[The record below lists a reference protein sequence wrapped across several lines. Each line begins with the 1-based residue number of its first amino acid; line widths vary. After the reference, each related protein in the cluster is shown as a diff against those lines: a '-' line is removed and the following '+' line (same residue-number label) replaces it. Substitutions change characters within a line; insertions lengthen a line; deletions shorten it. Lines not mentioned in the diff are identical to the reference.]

1 MRIGLG
7 LAQPIEPLKS
17 YKESNMEINI
27 EDSLQPQDPFRLTLF
42 GDHGTGKSSLLEKYA
57 LYYNYEDGLRFL
69 KAKQVNLVGK
79 PYEATS
85 ETSKY
90 IYKNAKELLKQHSCL
105 CIDSLDFLEKA
116 IIDSVCKEKN
126 VDSIADIKWGAGY
139 QMASNKWRDF
149 LNSMEHLRQAGFNI
163 VFICHSQ
170 IVKIN
175 NPNLEEYD
183 MWNLKLQKNTAAYIA
198 EWSDFLG
205 MVCHDVFTVQQQK
218 KFGETKYKP
227 GTSGRRVIKFGHN
240 PSYASKTRLS
250 LPDEIDLSWE
260 AFLSAMAEA
269 RVEGNSAK
277 TGKHKKVQNE

>member
-1 MRIGLG
+1 
-7 LAQPIEPLKS
+7 
-17 YKESNMEINI
+17 MEIKI
-27 EDSLQPQDPFRLTLF
+27 EDSLQLEEPFRLTIY
-42 GDHGTGKSSLLEKYA
+42 GDHGTGKTSLLEKHG
-57 LYYNYEDGLRFL
+57 LYYNYENGMRFL
-69 KAKQVNLVGK
+69 KAKQINLVGK
-79 PYEATS
+79 PYEATP

-105 CIDSLDFLEKA
+105 VIDSLDFLEKA

-126 VDSIADIKWGAGY
+126 VDSIADIKWGGGY
-139 QMASNKWRDF
+139 QMVASKWREF

-205 MVCHDVFTVQQQK
+205 MVSHDVFTVQQQK
-218 KFGETKYKP
+218 KFGEMKYKP
-227 GTSGRRVIKFGHN
+227 ASSGRRVIKFGHN
-240 PSYASKTRLS
+240 PSYASKARLP

-260 AFLSAMAEA
+260 AFLSAVAEA
-269 RVEGNSAK
+269 RAEGDTAK
-277 TGKHKKVQNE
+277 TVKHTTGTKNE